1 MIGIIG
7 SEWVV
12 SSDGD
17 GGGGGGND
25 CDVMV
30 DADPP

>member
-1 MIGIIG
+1 MIGIVG
-7 SEWVV
+7 NEWVV